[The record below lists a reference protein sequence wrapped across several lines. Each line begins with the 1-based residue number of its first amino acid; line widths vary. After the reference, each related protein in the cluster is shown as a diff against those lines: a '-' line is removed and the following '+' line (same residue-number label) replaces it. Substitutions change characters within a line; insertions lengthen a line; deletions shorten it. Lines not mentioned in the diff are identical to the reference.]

1 MKLIKIEDIPGSLPE
16 KHYDL
21 IARRIIDASM
31 GAKVIQASLVRMEP
45 AGRADPHT
53 HEDAEHL
60 FIVLKGEMALKTAQ
74 GEARLKEGEAAFISP
89 GEVHENYN
97 AVEDETEYIVIT
109 SHLTSFDTKSGN
121 TEVEK

>member
-1 MKLIKIEDIPGSLPE
+1 MRLIKIEGLPGSLPE

-21 IARRIIDASM
+21 IGRRIVDASM
-31 GAKVIQASLVRMEP
+31 GAKAMQASLVRMGP
-45 AGRADPHT
+45 TGRADPHT

-60 FIVLKGEMALKTAQ
+60 FIVLKGEMVLKTAQ
-74 GEARLKEGEAAFISP
+74 GEARLKEGEAAFIYP

-97 AVEDETEYIVIT
+97 AVESETEYIVIT
-109 SHLTSFDTKSGN
+109 SRLTPFCNKSRN

>member
-1 MKLIKIEDIPGSLPE
+1 MKLIRIEDIPGRLPE

-21 IARRIIDASM
+21 IGRRIIDASM
-31 GAKVIQASLVRMEP
+31 GAKAMQVSLVRMGP
-45 AGRADPHT
+45 TGRADPHT

-60 FIVLKGEMALKTAQ
+60 FIVLKGEMILKTAQ
-74 GEARLKEGEAAFISP
+74 REDRLKEGEAAFISS

-109 SHLTSFDTKSGN
+109 NRLSPFCNESGN